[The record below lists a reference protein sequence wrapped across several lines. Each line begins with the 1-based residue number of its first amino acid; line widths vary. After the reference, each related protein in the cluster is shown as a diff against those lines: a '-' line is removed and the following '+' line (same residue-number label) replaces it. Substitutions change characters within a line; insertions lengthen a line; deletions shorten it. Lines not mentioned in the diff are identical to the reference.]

1 MATNPLPRLTEE
13 QYLGL
18 ERSAET
24 KSEFLNGE
32 TFAMS
37 GGTPAHNRIAVD
49 LVIAVGTRLKTGPCE
64 VFSSD
69 QRMKVEATG
78 LITYP
83 DLMIACQ
90 AIFDGIQ
97 VKDTLT
103 NPTLIAEVLSP
114 STESY
119 DRGDKFRQY
128 QTVPTI
134 KTYLLVSCD
143 RMRIEKYTRA
153 DGNTWIYQA
162 YEGADA
168 VLEIEEPRVSIP
180 LQSIYSDVEFTQ
192 P

>member
-119 DRGDKFRQY
+119 DRGAKFQNYRQI
-128 QTVPTI
+128 PTL
-134 KTYLLVSCD
+134 TDYLLISQESPVVEHFSRNPD
-143 RMRIEKYTRA
+143 NSWTLYTYQSLAATLPIPNFAIE
-153 DGNTWIYQA
+153 
-162 YEGADA
+162 
-168 VLEIEEPRVSIP
+168 IP
-180 LQSIYSDVEFTQ
+180 LADIYRRITF
-192 P
+192 